1 MKKLI
6 KHFIIFYIFILFPT
20 FALSAPGDL
29 DLTFNGT
36 GKATI
41 NFGDQSDA
49 RAIAIQ
55 ADNKIVVAG
64 RTFSSAN
71 NEGGFA
77 IARYNTDGLLDTT
90 FDDDG
95 KVITLS
101 GSTAIGAVQALAIQT
116 DGRILAAGS
125 STSNSGVIIRYNS
138 NGSIDTTFGLNGLVT
153 MSFGANT
160 CRPLDMALQSD
171 GKIVI
176 TGTFYEPNI
185 VEKIATIRYNQ
196 NGSLDTSFDSDGIAI
211 IHVGQEFNNGRSVAI
226 HPNGKIFVAAN
237 SYTETAQMDFTV
249 VSYNQNGSLN
259 TEFDSDGVV
268 TTDVNNT
275 SQIIRSLVI
284 QADGKIL
291 VAGVA
296 GSGDLG
302 LLARYN
308 LNGTLDTS
316 LDTDGLALTSQNTV
330 SISLQNDGKI
340 ITAGS
345 KWNTTNYDFVLGRYN
360 SDGSLDNSFSNSS
373 SFWGTNGQTTID
385 FFATN
390 DQPLQVKVDSFG
402 RVLVAGYTHNPNQM
416 FAIARLQNLA
426 PTAANA
432 SIKGKVTTQN
442 GRGIANA
449 VITLQSDI
457 STETRYARTNSFGYY
472 SFENLQVGANYILT
486 IHSKRYRFSNAN
498 LFISL
503 NEDFTEANFTA
514 D

>member
-1 MKKLI
+1 MKQIILST
-6 KHFIIFYIFILFPT
+6 FIYL
-20 FALSAPGDL
+20 ALAVSVINAAPGDL

-64 RTFSSAN
+64 KTFNSAN

-77 IARYNTDGLLDTT
+77 IARYNINGLLDTS

-95 KVITLS
+95 KVITFLA
-101 GSTAIGAVQALAIQT
+101 GGTAIVAVQTLAIQT

-125 STSNSGVIIRYNS
+125 STGNSGVIIRYNS
-138 NGSIDTTFGLNGLVT
+138 NGSIDNTFGLNGLVN

-176 TGTFYEPNI
+176 TGTFYEPNS
-185 VEKIATIRYNQ
+185 VEKIATIRFNQ
-196 NGSLDTSFDSDGIAI
+196 DGSLDTSFDSDGIAI

-226 HPNGKIFVAAN
+226 HPNGKIFVVAN

-259 TEFDSDGVV
+259 TEFDSDGIV

-275 SQIIRSLVI
+275 SQVIRSLAI
-284 QADGKIL
+284 QTDGKIL
-291 VAGVA
+291 VAGSA
-296 GSGDLG
+296 GVGDLG

-316 LDTDGLALTSQNTV
+316 LDTDGLAFTPQNTV

-340 ITAGS
+340 ITAGP
-345 KWNTTNYDFVLGRYN
+345 KWNITNYDFVLGRYN
-360 SDGSLDNSFSNSS
+360 SDGSLDNSFSDSS

-432 SIKGKVTTQN
+432 SIKGKVSTKT

-457 STETRYARTNSFGYY
+457 SNEIKYARTNSFGYY
-472 SFENLQVGANYILT
+472 NFESLQVGANYILT
-486 IHSKRYRFSNAN
+486 INSKRYRFSQSSI
-498 LFISL
+498 FVSL
-503 NEDFTEANFTA
+503 NEDFYGADFTA